1 MIGSIGG
8 VIVSMVDLSAVGAG
22 LIHDW
27 VKLKDYKFD
36 LIMLLLH

>member
-1 MIGSIGG
+1 MIGSIGD

-27 VKLKDYKFD
+27 VNW
-36 LIMLLLH
+36 